1 MTEAGPHNPTRAAVA
16 AGALFTDTHGRIM
29 LVHPTYKD
37 YWDIPGGY
45 VEPGE
50 TPYQACVREVA
61 EELGIRP
68 AIGPLLA
75 VDWAPGLGDG
85 DKVLFIFDGGQLTD
99 SQHAAIQLQDNELS
113 EYAYLDLD
121 AIAERTIHG
130 FTGGLPK
137 HTGPDPPPTR
147 STSNTA
153 NPCPALPSSRPR
165 ASGKPFN

>member
-45 VEPGE
+45 VEPDE

-68 AIGPLLA
+68 TIGPLLA

-99 SQHAAIQLQDNELS
+99 EQHAAIQLQADELS
-113 EYAYLDLD
+113 EYAYLDLEL
-121 AIAERTIHG
+121 IAERTIPRLHRRIAEAYRSQSSSHPVYLEHG
-130 FTGGLPK
+130 QPM
-137 HTGPDPPPTR
+137 P
-147 STSNTA
+147 
-153 NPCPALPSSRPR
+153 
-165 ASGKPFN
+165 GKM